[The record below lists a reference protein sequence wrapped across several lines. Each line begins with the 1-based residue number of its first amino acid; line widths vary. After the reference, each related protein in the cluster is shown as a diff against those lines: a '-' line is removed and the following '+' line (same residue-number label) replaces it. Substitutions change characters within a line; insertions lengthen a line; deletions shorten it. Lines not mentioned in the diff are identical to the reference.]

1 MRMRNVYIGF
11 GSNLGDRE
19 GTINSAI
26 KALEGELVEMRSIK
40 SLTQSNIYET
50 EAWGMPESTPSFL
63 NCVVCVETN
72 LELLPLL
79 EVLLKIE
86 IDFGRERNEG
96 EDYSSRTLDLDIL
109 CSENEIVN
117 SNKLQVPHPRI
128 RSRRFVLQPLNDLD
142 PNLQIP
148 YTEGNVSELLANC
161 PLNPEVKPWLAT
173 HT

>member
-26 KALEGELVEMRSIK
+26 SALEGELVEMRSIK

-50 EAWGMPESTPSFL
+50 EAWGMPEGTPSFL
-63 NCVVCVETN
+63 NSVVCVETN

-86 IDFGRERNEG
+86 IDFGRI
-96 EDYSSRTLDLDIL
+96 Y
-109 CSENEIVN
+109 
-117 SNKLQVPHPRI
+117 
-128 RSRRFVLQPLNDLD
+128 
-142 PNLQIP
+142 
-148 YTEGNVSELLANC
+148 
-161 PLNPEVKPWLAT
+161 
-173 HT
+173 